1 MHKHSRKKKLIK
13 PALQLRLAAIFT
25 VTALAAVIIQAFTLH
40 RSMMKVAEFMP
51 NDGDLLRKI
60 WPEVF
65 RSSVTLT
72 AILIVLTVYLVGVTI
87 THSLAG
93 PIFRFEEYLRG
104 LRAGRS
110 TEPCKLRKGDQLQE
124 LCSLLNDATA
134 SLRGKSDQPAP
145 ASALPSAMPAA
156 RPTEHQAA

>member
-1 MHKHSRKKKLIK
+1 MHKHARKKKLIK
-13 PALQLRLAAIFT
+13 PGLQLRMAAIFT
-25 VTALAAVIIQAFTLH
+25 VTALAAIVIQAFTLH

-72 AILIVLTVYLVGVTI
+72 AVLIVLTVYLVGVTI

-93 PIFRFEEYLRG
+93 PIYRFEEYLRS
-104 LRAGRS
+104 LLAGRS
-110 TEPCKLRKGDQLQE
+110 TEPCKLRKSDQLQE
-124 LCSLLNDATA
+124 LCTLLNDATA
-134 SLRGKSDQPAP
+134 PLRGSADVSAP
-145 ASALPSAMPAA
+145 ASALPAA
-156 RPTEHQAA
+156 SKAASVSEHQAA